1 MAHRYVPPPQDD
13 FVAPS
18 EEWQDEYDAQTEM
31 SVAAPQHVGGE
42 VQSSGR
48 GGGGAVAPPVSAAIA
63 AAGFSAE
70 ELAVLAED
78 GGCGTTLACAS

>member
-1 MAHRYVPPPQDD
+1 MATRYVPAPQDD
-13 FVAPS
+13 FVPPS

-31 SVAAPQHVGGE
+31 SVAAGHTGGE
-42 VQSSGR
+42 VHSSGR
-48 GGGGAVAPPVSAAIA
+48 GGAAAPPVAAAIA

-78 GGCGTTLACAS
+78 GG